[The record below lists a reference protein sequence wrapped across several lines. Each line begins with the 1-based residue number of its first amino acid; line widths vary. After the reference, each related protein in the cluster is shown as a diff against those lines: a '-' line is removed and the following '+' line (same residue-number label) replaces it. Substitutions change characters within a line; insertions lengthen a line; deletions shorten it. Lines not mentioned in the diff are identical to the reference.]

1 MILTLKIKLNP
12 TKEQKVLLLETI
24 KEVNKTCNTIS
35 SVAWE
40 KKVFNQFKIHK
51 LVYHDIKNTTN
62 LSAQMIVR
70 AIAKVNDA
78 YKLDRKT
85 KRFFRPFGAIT
96 YDSRILTY
104 KKEIA
109 SIWCIGGR
117 QKIPFT
123 CFNKDYIPYIKGE
136 ADLIYRKGKFF
147 LFQSIDIPDTTIK
160 DVSEFTGV
168 DFGITSIVETND
180 GVTYTDNT
188 LNKYR
193 EKRQKVRSSIQ
204 SKGTRSS
211 KRLLQRLSGRE
222 KTHANIVNHTIAKSI
237 VLTAKKQGKGIAIE
251 DLTGIRFTSKRRSK
265 KFKTKLGK
273 WSFADLRAKLEYKAL
288 LNGVKLIV
296 VRPHYTSQTCNSCK
310 HIGKRTNK
318 VFKCTNK
325 NCSTDTV
332 DADFNACFNIGGIA
346 RAINHGERL
355 NDMCCSTAHL
365 FKSKTHSS
373 LFSVCG

>member
-12 TKEQKVLLLETI
+12 TEEQKVLLLETI
-24 KEVNKTCNTIS
+24 QSVNKTCNTIS
-35 SVAWE
+35 DVAWE
-40 KKVFNQFKIHK
+40 NKVFNQFKIHR

-62 LSAQMIVR
+62 LSAQVIVR

-85 KRFFRPFGAIT
+85 KRVFRPFGAIT

-109 SIWCIGGR
+109 SIWCVGGR

-123 CFNKDYIPYIKGE
+123 WFNKDYIPYIKGE

-147 LFQSIDIPDTTIK
+147 LFQCVDIPDTDIK

-180 GVTYTDNT
+180 GVKHADNT
-188 LNKYR
+188 LNEYR
-193 EKRQKVRSSIQ
+193 EKRQKIRSSIQ
-204 SKGTRSS
+204 RKRTRSS
-211 KRLLQRLSGRE
+211 KRLLKRLSGRE
-222 KTHANIVNHTIAKSI
+222 RTHSNIINHTIAKSI

-251 DLTGIRFTSKRRSK
+251 DLTGIRFTSKRCSK
-265 KFKTKLGK
+265 KFKTKLGR

-288 LNGVKLIV
+288 LNGVKLV
-296 VRPHYTSQTCNSCK
+296 VINPSYTSQTCHSCK
-310 HIGKRTNK
+310 NIGKRTSK
-318 VFKCTNK
+318 VFKCTNT
-325 NCSTDTV
+325 NCSTDTI
-332 DADFNACFNIGGIA
+332 DADYNACYNIAGLA

-355 NDMCCSTAHL
+355 NDMCCTVHHL
-365 FKSKTHSS
+365 FKSKTQPIA
-373 LFSVCG
+373 LA

>member
-12 TKEQKVLLLETI
+12 TEEQKSLLLETI
-24 KEVNKTCNTIS
+24 KEVNKTCNAIS
-35 SVAWE
+35 DVAWE
-40 KKVFNQFKIHK
+40 NKVFNQFKIHK

-62 LSAQMIVR
+62 LSAQVIVR
-70 AIAKVNDA
+70 AIAKVNDS
-78 YKLDRKT
+78 YKIDRKT
-85 KRFFRPFGAIT
+85 KRVFKQFGAIT

-109 SIWCIGGR
+109 SVWCIGGR

-123 CFNKDYIPYIKGE
+123 CYNKEYLPYIKGE

-147 LFQSIDIPDTTIK
+147 LFQCVDIPDTTIK

-180 GVTYTDNT
+180 GVKHTDNT
-188 LNKYR
+188 LNDYR

-204 SKGTRSS
+204 SKCTKSS
-211 KRLLQRLSGRE
+211 KRLLKRLSGRE

-237 VLTAKKQGKGIAIE
+237 VLTAKEQGKGIAIE

-265 KFKTKLGK
+265 KFKTKLGR
-273 WSFADLRAKLEYKAL
+273 WSFSDLRAKLEYKAL
-288 LNGVKLIV
+288 LNGVKLV
-296 VRPHYTSQTCNSCK
+296 VVNPKYTSQTCSSCK

-318 VFKCTNK
+318 VFKCTNTD
-325 NCSTDTV
+325 CSIDTI
-332 DADFNACFNIGGIA
+332 DADYNACYNIAGLGV
-346 RAINHGERL
+346 AINTPERQ
-355 NDMCCSTAHL
+355 DMFCSIASHFQCL
-365 FKSKTHSS
+365 KPNLS
-373 LFSVCG
+373 L